1 MKKIECLCENVKAED
16 LKKALYDLN
25 IGGFFMDTINAV
37 AFKKDKDNPQV
48 RFVDRP
54 RLKIEIFVKD
64 EDVEKTVR
72 ILLDVI
78 KKGVF
83 GDGKI
88 FILPADDVIRVRS
101 GERGPEML

>member
-16 LKKALYDLN
+16 LKKSLYLLP

-37 AFKKDKDNPQV
+37 AFKRDSENPQV
-48 RFVDRP
+48 KFVERP
-54 RLKIEIFVKD
+54 RIKIEIFVKD
-64 EDVEKTVR
+64 EDVEKTVQ

-88 FILPADDVIRVRS
+88 FIMPADDVIRVRS

>member
-16 LKKALYDLN
+16 LKKSLYLLP

-37 AFKKDKDNPQV
+37 AFKRDSENPQV
-48 RFVDRP
+48 KFVERP
-54 RLKIEIFVKD
+54 RIKIEIFVKD
-64 EDVEKTVR
+64 EDVEKTVQ

-88 FILPADDVIRVRS
+88 FIRPADDVICVRS

>member
-16 LKKALYDLN
+16 LKKSLYELN
-25 IGGFFMDTINAV
+25 IGGFYMDTINAV
-37 AFKKDKDNPQV
+37 AFKRDPENPSI

-54 RLKIEIFVKD
+54 RLKIEIFVRD
-64 EDVEKTVR
+64 EDVEKTVQ

-78 KKGVF
+78 RKGVF

-88 FILPADDVIRVRS
+88 FIMPADDVIRIRS
-101 GERGPEML
+101 GERGPETL